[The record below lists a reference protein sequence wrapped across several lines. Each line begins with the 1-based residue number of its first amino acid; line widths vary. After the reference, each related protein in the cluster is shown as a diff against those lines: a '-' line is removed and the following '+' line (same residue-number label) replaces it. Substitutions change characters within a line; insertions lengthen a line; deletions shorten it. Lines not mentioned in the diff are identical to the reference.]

1 MSTSFDEFVAT
12 IARLRGPDGCPWDRE
27 QTHQSLGRYLM
38 EESYEVL
45 EAIHLDDSGKLKE
58 ELGDLLLQIVLNA
71 QIAKDNGE
79 FDMFDVADSINQKM
93 ISRHPHVFGENKLE
107 HPDQVVAQWEELK
120 EKEKQ
125 EADNKNENG
134 NGERRGALDSIPR
147 ALPALLQAL
156 KVSEKAVGQGF
167 EWKEEEDVWDKLV
180 SEIEDEFDI
189 DAEDAWIRE
198 TEDGRCIVNALTP
211 IDEFN
216 EHFNLEFSDEEFD
229 TIGGIVMQHFG
240 RLPERHEAVEIAGL
254 TFKVLAA
261 DNRRIRSLKVTP
273 CNRQTSPA

>member
-180 SEIEDEFDI
+180 SEMNEF
-189 DAEDAWIRE
+189 R
-198 TEDGRCIVNALTP
+198 
-211 IDEFN
+211 
-216 EHFNLEFSDEEFD
+216 
-229 TIGGIVMQHFG
+229 
-240 RLPERHEAVEIAGL
+240 EAVAEARIEQSDNPEKRKALNEEVELELGDILFCLVNVARWQKVNPEEALLKSIEKFKRRFSTMETISAEPL
-254 TFKVLAA
+254 TELTKDQLYKLWIEAK
-261 DNRRIRSLKVTP
+261 S
-273 CNRQTSPA
+273 QSY

>member
-1 MSTSFDEFVAT
+1 MTNSFDDFVAT

-45 EAIHLDDSGKLKE
+45 EAIHMDDSNKLKE

-79 FDMFDVADSINQKM
+79 FDIFEVADSINQKM
-93 ISRHPHVFGENKLE
+93 VSRHPHVFGENKLD

-120 EKEKQ
+120 EQEKREKEK
-125 EADNKNENG
+125 DNGKS
-134 NGERRGALDSIPR
+134 ERRGALDSIPR

-180 SEIEDEFDI
+180 SEMNEF
-189 DAEDAWIRE
+189 R
-198 TEDGRCIVNALTP
+198 
-211 IDEFN
+211 
-216 EHFNLEFSDEEFD
+216 
-229 TIGGIVMQHFG
+229 
-240 RLPERHEAVEIAGL
+240 EAVAEARTDDSDNEEKRRALNEEVELELGDILFCLVNVARWQKVNPEEALLKSIEKFKRRFSTMEKISADPL
-254 TFKVLAA
+254 TELTKDQLYKLWIEAKA
-261 DNRRIRSLKVTP
+261 RS
-273 CNRQTSPA
+273 C

>member
-1 MSTSFDEFVAT
+1 MTTSFDEFVAT

-45 EAIHLDDSGKLKE
+45 EAIHMDDSKKLKE

-79 FDMFDVADSINQKM
+79 FDIFEVADSINQKM
-93 ISRHPHVFGENKLE
+93 VSRHPHVFGENKLD

-120 EKEKQ
+120 EQEKR
-125 EADNKNENG
+125 EKDKDSG

-180 SEIEDEFDI
+180 SEMNEF
-189 DAEDAWIRE
+189 R
-198 TEDGRCIVNALTP
+198 
-211 IDEFN
+211 
-216 EHFNLEFSDEEFD
+216 
-229 TIGGIVMQHFG
+229 
-240 RLPERHEAVEIAGL
+240 EAVAEARTDESDNEEKRRALNEEVELELGDILFCLVNVARWQKVNPEEALLKSIEKFKRRFSTMETISADPL
-254 TFKVLAA
+254 TELTKDQLYKLWIKAKEK
-261 DNRRIRSLKVTP
+261 S
-273 CNRQTSPA
+273 C

>member
-1 MSTSFDEFVAT
+1 MTTSFDDFVAT

-45 EAIHLDDSGKLKE
+45 EAIHMDDSNKLKE

-79 FDMFDVADSINQKM
+79 FDIFEVADSINQKM
-93 ISRHPHVFGENKLE
+93 VSRHPHVFGENKLD

-120 EKEKQ
+120 EQEKREKEK
-125 EADNKNENG
+125 ENG
-134 NGERRGALDSIPR
+134 NGERKGALDSIPR

-180 SEIEDEFDI
+180 SEMNEF
-189 DAEDAWIRE
+189 R
-198 TEDGRCIVNALTP
+198 
-211 IDEFN
+211 
-216 EHFNLEFSDEEFD
+216 
-229 TIGGIVMQHFG
+229 
-240 RLPERHEAVEIAGL
+240 EAVAEARIDDSDNEEKRRALNEEVELELGDILFCLVNVARWQKVNPEEALLKSIEKFKRRFSTMERISADPL
-254 TFKVLAA
+254 TELTKDQLYKLWIEAKA
-261 DNRRIRSLKVTP
+261 RS
-273 CNRQTSPA
+273 C

>member
-1 MSTSFDEFVAT
+1 MNNSFDDFVAT

-45 EAIHLDDSGKLKE
+45 EAIHMDDSKMLKE

-79 FDMFDVADSINQKM
+79 FDIFDVADSINQKM
-93 ISRHPHVFGENKLE
+93 VSRHPHVFGENKLD

-120 EKEKQ
+120 EQEKREKEK
-125 EADNKNENG
+125 G
-134 NGERRGALDSIPR
+134 NGKSERRGALDSIPR

-180 SEIEDEFDI
+180 SEMNEF
-189 DAEDAWIRE
+189 R
-198 TEDGRCIVNALTP
+198 
-211 IDEFN
+211 
-216 EHFNLEFSDEEFD
+216 
-229 TIGGIVMQHFG
+229 
-240 RLPERHEAVEIAGL
+240 EAVAEARTDDSDNEEKRRALNEEVELELGDMLFCLVNVARWQKVNPEEALLKSIEKFKRRFSTMETISADPLTELTKDQLYQLWIIA
-254 TFKVLAA
+254 KEK
-261 DNRRIRSLKVTP
+261 S
-273 CNRQTSPA
+273 C

>member
-1 MSTSFDEFVAT
+1 MTNSFDDFVAT

-45 EAIHLDDSGKLKE
+45 EAIHMDDSNKLKE

-79 FDMFDVADSINQKM
+79 FDIFEVADSINQKM
-93 ISRHPHVFGENKLE
+93 VSRHPHVFGENKLD

-120 EKEKQ
+120 EQEKREKEK
-125 EADNKNENG
+125 DNG
-134 NGERRGALDSIPR
+134 NSERRGALDSIPR

-180 SEIEDEFDI
+180 SEMNEF
-189 DAEDAWIRE
+189 R
-198 TEDGRCIVNALTP
+198 
-211 IDEFN
+211 
-216 EHFNLEFSDEEFD
+216 
-229 TIGGIVMQHFG
+229 
-240 RLPERHEAVEIAGL
+240 EAVAEARTDDSDNEEKRRALNEEVELELGDILFCLVNVARWQKVNPEEALLKSIEKFKRRFSTMEKISADPL
-254 TFKVLAA
+254 TELTKDQLYKLWIEAKA
-261 DNRRIRSLKVTP
+261 RS
-273 CNRQTSPA
+273 C